1 MNYFKND
8 YGMKKIFFIILL
20 SLFCQNVFA
29 YDFSAVAPTGQTLYY
44 DYVWS
49 SGGSGEV
56 VVVGGSGLTSFL
68 NIPATVSHNTNSYFV
83 VGVGNNAFYGCTAL
97 SSVRIN
103 GYVTSIGS
111 SAFANCTG
119 LTSVTIPSSVTSIGS
134 SAFANCTGL
143 TSVTIP
149 SSVTSIAS
157 STFANCTGLTSV
169 TIPSSV
175 TSIGSSAFSSCT
187 GLTSVTIP
195 SSVIS
200 IGMGAFWDCTGLTTL
215 NFRADSCIYAGGNNY
230 SAFRG
235 CTNLSTINWGSNVRR
250 IPSYLFAGLSGL
262 TTVTI
267 PYYISSI
274 GDNAFKNCTGLTSVT
289 IPNSIKNI
297 GLSAF
302 YGCTGLTSVN
312 YNAVSCVSAGSSS
325 FPVFGGCTNISTFN
339 FGSSITRIPPY
350 LCSGLS
356 GLTSVS
362 IPNLVDS
369 IGNSAFQG
377 CSGLTSLNFNAIS
390 CSYAGLSNS
399 NRAFPGCS
407 NITTVNFG
415 NRVTTIPSY
424 LCYGFSG
431 LTSISIPNSVTSI
444 GGSSFYGCTGLTSI
458 TIPPSV
464 TSIGNAA
471 FSGCTGL
478 GLVEFNADSC
488 LYMGGGTT
496 SDRVFNNTYIH
507 TINIG
512 NNVKYIPGYAFSG
525 CSHIMSI
532 TIPSL
537 VSGIGVQAFSGCSSL
552 DNVYLYPTVPPSVGS
567 NSFSSSVDHFNVHC
581 DAYSAY
587 YNSTQWLTYR
597 SRLLSYFYPTIE
609 VTVSASNPIHG
620 TAIKVMQNGSY
631 ISCDSTCIVCATG
644 NYGYHFDHW
653 SNGSMVNPD
662 TLHLIGDSTIV
673 AYFAPNHYSVVGL
686 SGNPDQ
692 GYVLGSDTVNYL
704 DTVVLT
710 AMANHGYMFNHWSDG
725 SYENPHP
732 VVANGNRTI
741 TAYFVPAQFT
751 LSVISSDVNMGTV
764 SGGGNYNYQSNR
776 TIHAF
781 ANTGYHFTQW
791 NDGDIN
797 SSRTITLTQ
806 DTAFVAYFAPNQY
819 AVCGVPNY
827 PDRGYVLGND
837 TVDYL
842 DTILLTAM
850 ANHGY
855 MFDHWSDGA
864 YENPHT
870 VVANG
875 NRTITAFFV
884 PAQFSLSVISSDLNM
899 GTVSGGGNY
908 DYQSNRTIRA
918 IANTGYHFTYWNDG
932 DANHNRTI
940 TLTQDTTFTAYFAP
954 NQYTL
959 TLQSGDESLG
969 IVTGGGE
976 YVYHDTVTISA
987 TAIAPHYHFDRW
999 SDNNTENPRQY
1010 VITGNTSLTAYFAL
1024 DVHTVVVQVDN
1035 LAHGTVSGGGN
1046 YAYGSAATITA
1057 ETPFSG
1063 WVFSH
1068 WSDGATYNPYT
1079 FAVLQ
1084 DTVMTAY
1091 FVREG
1096 SQNDIDSI
1104 GSPNVN
1110 IYVEGQQIVAE
1121 GAEGNTV
1128 MVYDLYGRVLA
1139 IKRDEGTL
1147 LRFDAPAT
1155 GTYLIRIGD
1164 SPARRVVV
1172 VR

>member
-1 MNYFKND
+1 
-8 YGMKKIFFIILL
+8 
-20 SLFCQNVFA
+20 
-29 YDFSAVAPTGQTLYY
+29 
-44 DYVWS
+44 
-49 SGGSGEV
+49 
-56 VVVGGSGLTSFL
+56 
-68 NIPATVSHNTNSYFV
+68 
-83 VGVGNNAFYGCTAL
+83 
-97 SSVRIN
+97 
-103 GYVTSIGS
+103 
-111 SAFANCTG
+111 
-119 LTSVTIPSSVTSIGS
+119 
-134 SAFANCTGL
+134 
-143 TSVTIP
+143 
-149 SSVTSIAS
+149 
-157 STFANCTGLTSV
+157 
-169 TIPSSV
+169 
-175 TSIGSSAFSSCT
+175 
-187 GLTSVTIP
+187 
-195 SSVIS
+195 
-200 IGMGAFWDCTGLTTL
+200 MGAFWDCTGLTTL

-431 LTSISIPNSVTSI
+431 LTSITIPNSVTSI

-842 DTILLTAM
+842 DTVLLTAV

-864 YENPHT
+864 YENPHS

-875 NRTITAFFV
+875 NRTITAYFV
-884 PAQFSLSVISSDLNM
+884 PAQFTLSVLSSDLNM

-908 DYQSNRTIRA
+908 DYQSSSTIRA
-918 IANTGYHFTYWNDG
+918 IANTGYHFTHWNDG
-932 DANHNRTI
+932 DANNNRTI
-940 TLTQDTTFTAYFAP
+940 TLTQDTSFTAYFAP
-954 NQYTL
+954 NMFTL
-959 TLQSGDESLG
+959 TLQSADESLG
-969 IVTGGGE
+969 TVSGGGE
-976 YVYHDTVTISA
+976 YTYHDTVTITA
-987 TAIAPHYHFDRW
+987 TATAPHYHFERW
-999 SDNNTENPRQY
+999 SDGNTDNPRQY
-1010 VITGNTSLTAYFAL
+1010 VITGNTTLTAYFAL

-1035 LAHGTVSGGGN
+1035 MAHGTVSGGGS
-1046 YAYGSAATITA
+1046 YDYGSPATITA

-1096 SQNDIDSI
+1096 SQNGVDGVDTMSAK
-1104 GSPNVN
+1104 
-1110 IYVEGQQIVAE
+1110 IYVNNGQIVVE
-1121 GAEGNTV
+1121 GAEGYP
-1128 MVYDLYGRVLA
+1128 VYLYDVVGRLLATKRETTQEVLL
-1139 IKRDEGTL
+1139 DV
-1147 LRFDAPAT
+1147 PAS
-1155 GTYLIRIGD
+1155 GAYLVKIGD
-1164 SPARRVVV
+1164 APARRVVV
-1172 VR
+1172 RR